1 MIREISCQQ
10 LLDKQLRF
18 IDSWFAIPAP
28 DRPALF
34 EVGSV
39 EQFNERHLPRATRL
53 PPLPQ
58 SVDQVSGLLQDPST
72 EAVVYGQDAHDPL
85 PFHWARLLEAAGY
98 QTVYVLIGGKNG
110 WAREGL
116 TLQSGWVPADHFGQ
130 TLPEAMFQAPKERAK
145 SLFWG

>member
-1 MIREISCQQ
+1 MIRTISCQQ

-28 DRPALF
+28 DRLVIF

-39 EQFNERHLPRATRL
+39 EHFNGGHLPRAIRL

-58 SVDQVSGLLQDPST
+58 SVEQVSSLLQEPT
-72 EAVVYGQDAHDPL
+72 PEAIIYGQDARDLL

-98 QTVYVLIGGKNG
+98 SDVYVLLGGKSA
-110 WAREGL
+110 WKHEGL
-116 TLQSGWVPADHFGQ
+116 TLQTGWVPADHLSEV
-130 TLPEAMFQAPKERAK
+130 LPEAAPRAA
-145 SLFWG
+145 